1 MAAEETSDDSKLLRF
16 IQRWA
21 ISPEEAKEI
30 ARKYRTQS
38 ESKYSKDSASRH
50 QARVADKIIARYAKL
65 SAMSGG
71 ATALVGIVPGLGT
84 ALAALGGGLADTAVS
99 MKLQVDMVCC
109 LAESFGYDLNAQ
121 DARDLAFLIAAGG
134 AIEKAGEQLGVKL
147 ASKAGVRLLREYLKG
162 AALQAVK
169 VFFKRVGIIFT
180 RKALEKALPFGV
192 GVVIG
197 GTANYALTRYV
208 GAQAKEWFILDQEMP
223 EPGPREDQ
231 AAA

>member
-1 MAAEETSDDSKLLRF
+1 MAAEENDEDSKLLKF

-30 ARKYRTQS
+30 ASKYRRQS
-38 ESKYSKDSASRH
+38 ESKYPKDDPARH
-50 QARVADKIIARYAKL
+50 QERVADKIIARYAKL

-71 ATALVGIVPGLGT
+71 ATALVGVVPGLGT
-84 ALAALGGGLADTAVS
+84 ALATLGGGLADTAVS

-109 LAESFGYDLNAQ
+109 LAEAFGYDLNAQ

-169 VFFKRVGIIFT
+169 AFFRRVGIIFT
-180 RKALEKALPFGV
+180 RKAMEKALPFGV

-197 GTANYALTRYV
+197 GSANYALTRYI
-208 GAQAKEWFILDQEMP
+208 GAQAKEWFVLDRGMSEP
-223 EPGPREDQ
+223 EPGEGQ
-231 AAA
+231 AT